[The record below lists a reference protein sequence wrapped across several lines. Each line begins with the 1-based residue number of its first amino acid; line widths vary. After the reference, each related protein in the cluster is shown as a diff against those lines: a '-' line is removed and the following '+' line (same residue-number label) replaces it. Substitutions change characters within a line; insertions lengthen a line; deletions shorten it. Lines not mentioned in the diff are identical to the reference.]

1 MNGEVLLC
9 DADDVIEN
17 LVECWIN
24 TLNRRFGFN
33 VRKEQIIDW
42 DMTRFFPE
50 LTEKQIYAPIF
61 EKSFW
66 SKLSAIP
73 DCFEVI
79 RECNEKYDLHIATA
93 TNYQTCDTKIERIL
107 ALYPFLNW
115 KQFIIASNKQLLRG
129 KYLID
134 DGIHNLINCDGSIRI
149 LMSASHNEYF
159 NAEENMIYRVHDWKE
174 IYDIIKYYADISID
188 LDRKLGRMQYGS

>member
-134 DGIHNLINCDGSIRI
+134 DGIHNFAGGEYQGILFTQPHNAAYDAEAAGLI
-149 LMSASHNEYF
+149 
-159 NAEENMIYRVHDWKE
+159 RVYNWHDIGNLLLKE
-174 IYDIIKYYADISID
+174 
-188 LDRKLGRMQYGS
+188 